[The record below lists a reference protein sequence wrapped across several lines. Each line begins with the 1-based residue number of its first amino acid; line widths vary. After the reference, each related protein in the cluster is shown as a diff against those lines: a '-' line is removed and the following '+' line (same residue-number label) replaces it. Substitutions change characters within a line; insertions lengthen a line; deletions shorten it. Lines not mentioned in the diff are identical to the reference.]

1 MFDDYDRPIVKDLG
15 SLIGTQVKYGNDG
28 EGWRRDFAWIVGGSK
43 VPKRITPIVIYVN
56 DKLSRLKFS
65 AGTERTTE
73 THTPGRGP
81 IFLRKK
87 LGEGGF
93 GVVTHFWNV
102 STAEEYALK
111 QPSKR
116 ALIEKEFDARSWK
129 REASIMGRIDH
140 EHIVR
145 LLRAE
150 EEPFPKLY
158 LEYLPG
164 GSLLD
169 QEHMST
175 GECIQVLRQLL
186 LALAYLHRLEPP
198 IVHRDIKPENI
209 LVESRYAGNIVVKF
223 GDFGISRERRESGN
237 WKTICGTWRYAAP
250 EILESRELRNSKER
264 SRKYYTTAVDIW
276 SLGVVMFR
284 LLRGLPEY
292 KPKYDLQGAK
302 WGKMILTK
310 LKHDLEERPS
320 ELLQFLS
327 TKMLVMAPGA
337 RDPTTLPRV
346 LNGEDL
352 GV

>member
-56 DKLSRLKFS
+56 DKLRFQLVVTPHDISSHPYKDHVKQFRQGTGDAANLFSRLKFS

-116 ALIEKEFDARSWK
+116 ALMEKEFDARSWK

-140 EHIVR
+140 VSPHAHVQV
-145 LLRAE
+145 
-150 EEPFPKLY
+150 
-158 LEYLPG
+158 
-164 GSLLD
+164 SD
-169 QEHMST
+169 QA
-175 GECIQVLRQLL
+175 I
-186 LALAYLHRLEPP
+186 
-198 IVHRDIKPENI
+198 
-209 LVESRYAGNIVVKF
+209 
-223 GDFGISRERRESGN
+223 
-237 WKTICGTWRYAAP
+237 
-250 EILESRELRNSKER
+250 
-264 SRKYYTTAVDIW
+264 
-276 SLGVVMFR
+276 
-284 LLRGLPEY
+284 
-292 KPKYDLQGAK
+292 
-302 WGKMILTK
+302 
-310 LKHDLEERPS
+310 
-320 ELLQFLS
+320 
-327 TKMLVMAPGA
+327 
-337 RDPTTLPRV
+337 
-346 LNGEDL
+346 
-352 GV
+352 

>member
-1 MFDDYDRPIVKDLG
+1 
-15 SLIGTQVKYGNDG
+15 
-28 EGWRRDFAWIVGGSK
+28 
-43 VPKRITPIVIYVN
+43 
-56 DKLSRLKFS
+56 
-65 AGTERTTE
+65 
-73 THTPGRGP
+73 
-81 IFLRKK
+81 
-87 LGEGGF
+87 
-93 GVVTHFWNV
+93 
-102 STAEEYALK
+102 
-111 QPSKR
+111 
-116 ALIEKEFDARSWK
+116 
-129 REASIMGRIDH
+129 
-140 EHIVR
+140 
-145 LLRAE
+145 LRAE

-209 LVESRYAGNIVVKF
+209 LVESRYGGNIVVKF

-284 LLRGLPEY
+284 LLQWASGI
-292 KPKYDLQGAK
+292 Q
-302 WGKMILTK
+302 TK
-310 LKHDLEERPS
+310 VRS
-320 ELLQFLS
+320 SRCQ
-327 TKMLVMAPGA
+327 VGQN
-337 RDPTTLPRV
+337 DPHETQA
-346 LNGEDL
+346 
-352 GV
+352 